1 MYHIYAN
8 GERAQSSQL
17 NEDITLIHIS
27 RDCLPYAY
35 DEKNSKE
42 FVTMLNSHLMLILA
56 CLEGSFIIDTYYIE
70 KNGEYLERGYDQ
82 KKYIV
87 ELTGQG
93 KIICQTRRY
102 TGPNSKEFSKATARS
117 VFIPIRSYNT
127 EPFKIPDR
135 ALARID
141 NVENLASAFAKLHG
155 FKSADEIIAYS
166 RSKKKQLH

>member
-1 MYHIYAN
+1 
-8 GERAQSSQL
+8 
-17 NEDITLIHIS
+17 
-27 RDCLPYAY
+27 
-35 DEKNSKE
+35 
-42 FVTMLNSHLMLILA
+42 MLILA

-87 ELTGQG
+87 ELTGQGKIILTGQG

-127 EPFKIPDR
+127 EPFKIPDT

-141 NVENLASAFAKLHG
+141 NVENLTSAFAKLHG
-155 FKSADEIIAYS
+155 FKSADEIIGYS